1 MSIQL
6 HTGIPGHG
14 KTLFTLWYVRK
25 WAEREGRK
33 VYYYGIP
40 ELQIPEW
47 EELVDPKEWASVPP
61 KSIVLID
68 EAQKV
73 FPRRSSNGAVPAHVA
88 GFETHRHLG
97 IDIVLITQHPSLV
110 DRHIHPLTDKHRHI
124 IRAFGA
130 KYATVHEWPQVM
142 PQCEKPG
149 SRKDSVKTQ
158 FPYPKEVFTWYKS
171 AEAHTY
177 KAKIPGKVWI
187 GLMLP
192 LLLAGAVWFVY
203 DWARARMEK
212 PVDASVAKPVPGQK
226 SVPGG
231 GSSGGGGGG
240 RKEKMTVAEWVED
253 QTPRMPGLPHTAPM
267 YDEVTRPADAPYP
280 AACVQMASKGCRCY
294 SQQGTLLQVSNDI
307 CVQIVAN
314 GWFVPWKPGGGGS
327 GHAGSG
333 PVKPGAVPVA
343 GPMREASSVAT
354 MASAEMGQM

>member
-1 MSIQL
+1 MSIHL

-14 KTLFTLWYVRK
+14 KTLYTLWFVRK
-25 WAEREGRK
+25 WAESEGRK

-47 EELVDPKEWASVPP
+47 EELADPKEWASVPAR
-61 KSIVLID
+61 SIVLID

-73 FPRRSSNGAVPAHVA
+73 FPRRSSNGAVPAHVS

-97 IDIVLITQHPSLV
+97 IDIVLITQHPSLI
-110 DRHIHPLTDKHRHI
+110 DRHIHPLTDTHRHV
-124 IRAFGA
+124 IRAFKA
-130 KYATVHEWPQVM
+130 KYATIHEWPQVM
-142 PQCEKPG
+142 AQCEKPG

-177 KAKIPGKVWI
+177 KAKIPAKVWI
-187 GLMLP
+187 GLALP
-192 LLLAGAVWFVY
+192 LFLAAAVWFVY
-203 DWARARMEK
+203 DWAQSRMK
-212 PVDASVAKPVPGQK
+212 PAEVEASQK
-226 SVPGG
+226 SVPGQKPAPGQG
-231 GSSGGGGGG
+231 GSGGGGGG
-240 RKEKMTVAEWVED
+240 RKDKMTVAEWVQD
-253 QTPRMPGLPHTAPM
+253 QTPRMPGLPHTAPV
-267 YDEVTRPADAPYP
+267 YDEVTRPAEAPYP

-314 GWFVPWKPGGGGS
+314 GWFIPWKPGGGAGT
-327 GHAGSG
+327 GSG

-343 GPMREASSVAT
+343 GPMREASPVAT
-354 MASAEMGQM
+354 MAAVEQGQM